1 MKDFFIF
8 LTENDLPQTLLLE
21 DEQKQIL
28 EARQNTDMSS
38 LVVFKV
44 GIHVASFAVFFLLI
58 TYLFIYLFI
67 PPTPSCVIHSYVN
80 ITEKNNNSN
89 S

>member
-8 LTENDLPQTLLLE
+8 LTENDLSQTLLLE
-21 DEQKQIL
+21 DEQKKIL

-44 GIHVASFAVFFLLI
+44 GIPATSFAAFFLMV
-58 TYLFIYLFI
+58 TH
-67 PPTPSCVIHSYVN
+67 C
-80 ITEKNNNSN
+80 
-89 S
+89 

>member
-8 LTENDLPQTLLLE
+8 LLENDLPQTLLLE

-28 EARQNTDMSS
+28 QARQNTDMSS

-44 GIHVASFAVFFLLI
+44 GIPVASFAAFFLLL
-58 TYLFIYLFI
+58 TR
-67 PPTPSCVIHSYVN
+67 C
-80 ITEKNNNSN
+80 
-89 S
+89 